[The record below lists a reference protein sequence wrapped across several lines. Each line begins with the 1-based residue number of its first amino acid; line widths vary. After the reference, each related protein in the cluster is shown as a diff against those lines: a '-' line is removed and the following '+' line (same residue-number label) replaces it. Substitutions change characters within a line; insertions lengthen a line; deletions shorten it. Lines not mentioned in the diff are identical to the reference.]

1 MSLKEFWLKVKF
13 YGKYIFTAIG
23 LLIGTIVGIIFL
35 VQREKSVSK
44 TFSKQLEDIRKQH
57 EKDLIDLQKAKN
69 EEAERHQ
76 LLERNYQKM
85 LSDIEKENKTLHEL
99 IKSEDSKKIKQI
111 LEETGGDPV
120 KTSERFSTLFGIPVS
135 L

>member
-1 MSLKEFWLKVKF
+1 MSLKEFWLKFKF
-13 YGKYIFTAIG
+13 YGKYALYFVGFIIG
-23 LLIGTIVGIIFL
+23 AAVAALFL
-35 VQREKSVSK
+35 VQRNKSV
-44 TFSKQLEDIRKQH
+44 TGDLSKQLEDMRKQH
-57 EKDLIDLQKAKN
+57 EKDLAALQKVQI
-69 EEAERHQ
+69 EATERH
-76 LLERNYQKM
+76 LLTQRNYQKM